1 MKAPFTA
8 AAVATLAC
16 LTLAACTVHQT
27 ETPSVSGPSDLALS
41 TRMEANPDAI
51 GLDGGSQSSVRVFAN
66 GPDGKP
72 LAGLTFRVDMAVNT
86 SQGLVV
92 QDFGALSAR
101 SIVTGSDG
109 VARVIYTSPAAPPNG
124 LSGTCDGLPGTC
136 VTVIAT
142 PTSTNFGTVSPQQV
156 RIRLVP
162 LGVILPP
169 VGAPRAT
176 LTVTPSTPAANSP
189 LSFDATASCGSTDA

>member
-1 MKAPFTA
+1 MKAPFNA

-109 VARVIYTSPAAPPNG
+109 VARVIYTAPAAAPNG
-124 LSGTCDGLPGTC
+124 LCGMWCRGHRGSGSFFADPLSSECCAID
-136 VTVIAT
+136 T
-142 PTSTNFGTVSPQQV
+142 PT
-156 RIRLVP
+156 
-162 LGVILPP
+162 
-169 VGAPRAT
+169 
-176 LTVTPSTPAANSP
+176 
-189 LSFDATASCGSTDA
+189 